1 MGNKPR
7 NLVLSGLIK
16 RRRDIKAKA
25 DYIAKQLVTLQEDVS
40 ALDKAIC
47 VIDPDFD
54 LASIKP
60 KRYIDPDR
68 VLVPYQS
75 EVTQLISDKNNPL
88 TVAEIC
94 NKLIATGHPCESSA
108 DRKLMRDK
116 IKNYLRR
123 KVRRGWVIR
132 ENGRYRLC
140 DTMIEARK
148 PPAR

>member
-1 MGNKPR
+1 MEDKPR

-25 DYIAKQLVTLQEDVS
+25 DYLTKQINTLEQDVC
-40 ALDKAIC
+40 ALDKAIH

-54 LASIKP
+54 LTTIKP

-68 VLVPYQS
+68 KLIAYQS
-75 EVTQLISDKNNPL
+75 EVTELLKDLDNPL

-94 NKLIATGHPCESSA
+94 DRLIATGHPCESSA

-123 KVRRGWVIR
+123 KVRRGWVVK

-140 DTMIEARK
+140 DSLVTAAE
-148 PPAR
+148 P